1 VSGPRELKGV
11 PVSQGIGIGHA
22 LLLDEE
28 TYHIPRIN
36 ILRNQI
42 ENETKRFLASL
53 EATKIELQDLQKK
66 IFNSTGKDK
75 ADFFNLHLLIIED
88 ENFVGRINGLIRDKL
103 QNAEWAI
110 YEIIDLEVKKLL
122 AIEDDYI
129 RDRVTDLY
137 DIGKRILRHLQKR
150 EKRTLDGLK
159 PDTILVAGDLTPAET
174 ATLDLTKIRGFVTDA
189 GGKTSHTAI
198 LARAIGIP
206 AVVGTVTASRTIR
219 NGDLV
224 IVDSNTGTVVVKP
237 EEKTLH
243 EYKLASRIY
252 DKFRHDLEKNA
263 HLESVTLDGRKILVM
278 GNIEIPEEADLVL
291 KNGGA
296 GIGLY
301 RTEYFYLNRPDLPS
315 EEELCRVFRDVA
327 ARMKPHPV
335 VFRTLDIGGDKLSDA
350 ITGPELD
357 ANPFLGW
364 RAIRYCLEN
373 IDLFKAQLR
382 AILRA
387 SAFGKVRLM
396 LPMIS
401 DVSEIVKTKV
411 LMDEIRAELDAKGEP
426 YDPEMQT
433 GAMIEI
439 PSAVLTADTL
449 AKETNFFSVG
459 SNDLIQYT
467 LAVDRTNPKIA
478 NLFEPFHPSVLIL
491 LKQTVMSAKKAGIKV
506 SICGEMGSDPVA
518 IPLLLGLGFDE
529 LSVSPTAIPQVKRV
543 IRSLSWEDA
552 RNLADGVLK
561 MERAPEIHTALMKFL
576 KDNCPDV
583 FNQKQEAKHK

>member
-1 VSGPRELKGV
+1 
-11 PVSQGIGIGHA
+11 
-22 LLLDEE
+22 
-28 TYHIPRIN
+28 
-36 ILRNQI
+36 
-42 ENETKRFLASL
+42 
-53 EATKIELQDLQKK
+53 
-66 IFNSTGKDK
+66 
-75 ADFFNLHLLIIED
+75 
-88 ENFVGRINGLIRDKL
+88 VGRINGLIRDKL
-103 QNAEWAI
+103 QNADWAI